1 MGLKFYF
8 NQKAWEAAA
17 KQLRAVSWGVGGVAT
32 AAGYQ
37 LSNGWV
43 LVASGL
49 TWLILQAGAFVL
61 ESVKHEHNDE
71 RSKK

>member
-8 NQKAWEAAA
+8 NQKTWEAAA
-17 KQLRAVSWGVGGVAT
+17 KQFRAVSWGIGGLVT

-37 LSNGWV
+37 ISNGWV
-43 LVASGL
+43 LAASGFA
-49 TWLILQAGAFVL
+49 WLVLQVCAFVL
-61 ESVKHEHNDE
+61 ESVKHEHDDE

>member
-8 NQKAWEAAA
+8 NQKTWEAAA
-17 KQLRAVSWGVGGVAT
+17 KQLRAVSWGIGGLVT

-37 LSNGWV
+37 ISNGWV
-43 LVASGL
+43 LVASIFS
-49 TWLILQAGAFVL
+49 WFFLQLCAFVL
-61 ESVKHEHNDE
+61 ESIKHENDDE